1 MRTSFKTISLI
12 SLLVI
17 SAPVWSVVL
26 TSAPQK
32 EMVRPSSSAATSA
45 LYDQGLA
52 ALEKKQFDVA
62 DRLFKDAARSDPTS
76 PLPLLGLAEIARINK
91 KDAEAEKLVRKALEL
106 APGSPDSQLAIGRLF
121 YVKKNYLEAES
132 SFLKAIALAPA
143 MLAPLLDLA
152 ELDMNALN
160 KPGKA
165 ADLFRQ
171 VISLKPDHAGAYFG
185 LGNAY
190 FALKNYPEAILSL
203 NKASSLAADNPMPK
217 IVLSQVYSARGDNT
231 AAILALKDAARLAP
245 KMPDI
250 PLKLGML
257 YQQAQQWSEA
267 YAAYETTLKLT
278 DKSALA
284 YNNLAWMAADRKERL
299 DEALR
304 WANKA
309 IELAPNEPGFKDT
322 LAWVKRAR
330 GDGNGAL
337 AVLFPLTKGPDASA
351 EVFYHFAQIKADAG
365 QKSEAIKAYRRVL
378 QIDPNFPQAN
388 DVKARIKQLE

>member
-1 MRTSFKTISLI
+1 MRTPFKAISLI
-12 SLLVI
+12 SLLAI
-17 SAPVWSVVL
+17 SVPVCSVVL
-26 TSAPQK
+26 TSAPKK
-32 EMVRPSSSAATSA
+32 EMVSSSSAATSA

-62 DRLFKDAARSDPTS
+62 ERLFKDAARSDPTS

-91 KDAEAEKLVRKALEL
+91 EDAEAEKLVRKALAL
-106 APGSPDSQLAIGRLF
+106 APDSPDSQLAIGRLF
-121 YVKKNYLEAES
+121 YVKKNYLGAES

-152 ELDMNALN
+152 ELNMNALN
-160 KPGKA
+160 KPDKA
-165 ADLFRQ
+165 AALFRQ
-171 VISLKPDHAGAYFG
+171 AISLKPDHAGAYFG

-190 FALKNYPEAILSL
+190 FALKNYSEAILSL
-203 NKASSLAADNPMPK
+203 NKASSLAAANPMPK
-217 IVLSQVYSARGDNT
+217 IILSQVYAAVGDNK
-231 AAILALKDAARLAP
+231 AAILALKEAARLAP

-267 YAAYETTLKLT
+267 YAAYEATLKLS
-278 DKSALA
+278 DQSALA

-309 IELAPNEPGFKDT
+309 IQLAPNEAGFKDT

-330 GDGNGAL
+330 GDANGAL
-337 AVLFPLTKGPDASA
+337 AVLLPLMKAPDASA

-365 QKSEAIKAYRRVL
+365 QKSEAMKAYRRVL
-378 QIDPNFPQAN
+378 QIDPNFSQAN
-388 DVKARIKQLE
+388 DVKARIRQLE